1 MTRYVGRLAPSPTGA
16 LHLGNVRTFM
26 IAWLR
31 ARSQCGKVI
40 LRTEDLD
47 HPKDKP
53 GAAAQAIKDLR
64 WLGFDWDE
72 EYVQSERKAIYRA
85 ALESLK
91 EGRETEDGRR
101 ESWVYPCVCS
111 RRDVEAAQSAPHAG
125 EQLYYPGTCRDRFKS
140 WAAAFSFLNKHRD
153 TYPPSE
159 ASCEAGAMRGETQRE
174 EGNALCLCDS
184 VLKKVSRLPCW
195 RLRVAENT
203 IVSFDDAFAGHY
215 EQDVSRTLGDFPLA
229 RDEFGAGYTLAC
241 TVDDLLMGVTEVVR
255 GDDLLAATPAQ
266 ILLARALS
274 KGFKHRDTETRR
286 EGGNALCL
294 CDSVLKYCHVPLVV
308 GRDGKRLAK
317 RHGDT
322 RIATYRAQGKSPGEI
337 LGFLAASCGWAE
349 GGESVSLFDLL
360 PRFDL
365 GTIPHEPFMV

>member
-1 MTRYVGRLAPSPTGA
+1 MRRYVGRLAPSPTGA

-26 IAWLR
+26 VAWLR
-31 ARSQCGKVI
+31 ARSQGGKVI

-53 GAAAQAIKDLR
+53 GAAAQAVEDLR

-72 EYVQSERKAIYRA
+72 EYVQSERIDCYRQ
-85 ALESLK
+85 ALD
-91 EGRETEDGRR
+91 GIREL
-101 ESWVYPCVCS
+101 VYPCVCT

-125 EQLYYPGTCRDRFKS
+125 EQLYYPGTCRGRFAS
-140 WAAAFSFLNKHRD
+140 WQ
-153 TYPPSE
+153 E
-159 ASCEAGAMRGETQRE
+159 ALTFRNSATPE
-174 EGNALCLCDS
+174 
-184 VLKKVSRLPCW
+184 SRNPANPQLPCW
-195 RLRVAENT
+195 RFRVPVHSVVA
-203 IVSFDDAFAGHY
+203 FDDAFAGHY

-266 ILLARALS
+266 ILLARALRKS
-274 KGFKHRDTETRR
+274 FRLPSTAADCQR
-286 EGGNALCL
+286 ELNYL
-294 CDSVLKYCHVPLVV
+294 HVPLVV

-322 RIATYRAQGKSPGEI
+322 RVATYRAEGRRPEEI
-337 LGFLAASCGWAE
+337 LGFLAASCGWAAR
-349 GGESVSLFDLL
+349 GEAVSLAELV

-365 GTIPHEPFMV
+365 TTIPHEPFMI

>member
-1 MTRYVGRLAPSPTGA
+1 MAEVLEKPVRSYVGRLAPSPTGA

-31 ARSQCGKVI
+31 ARSLGGKVI
-40 LRTEDLD
+40 FRMEDLD

-53 GAAAQAIKDLR
+53 GAAAQAVEDLR

-72 EYVQSERKAIYRA
+72 EYVQSKRKHIYRE
-85 ALESLK
+85 ALEALK
-91 EGRETEDGRR
+91 RGRETEDGRR

-125 EQLYYPGTCRDRFKS
+125 EQLYYPGTCRGRFASWAEALEFKS
-140 WAAAFSFLNKHRD
+140 GKGRAELPLGRGRAEAR
-153 TYPPSE
+153 PS
-159 ASCEAGAMRGETQRE
+159 
-174 EGNALCLCDS
+174 
-184 VLKKVSRLPCW
+184 LPCW
-195 RLRVAENT
+195 RFCVDPNAVVA
-203 IVSFDDAFAGHY
+203 FDDVFAGRF

-266 ILLARALS
+266 ILLARAL
-274 KGFKHRDTETRR
+274 GGCRTLDVRR
-286 EGGNALCL
+286 ETLGRTLDGRREIL
-294 CDSVLKYCHVPLVV
+294 SYCHVPLVV
-308 GRDGKRLAK
+308 GKDGKRLAK

-322 RIATYRAQGKSPGEI
+322 RISSYREAGKTPEEV
-337 LGFLAASCGWAE
+337 LGFLAASCGWTKP
-349 GGESVSLFDLL
+349 GERISLADLV

-365 GTIPHEPFMV
+365 TTIPHAPFMI

>member
-31 ARSQCGKVI
+31 ARSRGGKVVF
-40 LRTEDLD
+40 RMEDLD

-53 GAAAQAIKDLR
+53 GAAAQAVEDLR

-72 EYVQSERKAIYRA
+72 EYVQSERIDCYRQ
-85 ALESLK
+85 ALD
-91 EGRETEDGRR
+91 GIRER
-101 ESWVYPCVCS
+101 VYPCVCS

-125 EQLYYPGTCRDRFKS
+125 EQLHYPGTCRGRFGT
-140 WAAAFSFLNKHRD
+140 WAEALASKLASTRQPAADYRVPATN
-153 TYPPSE
+153 
-159 ASCEAGAMRGETQRE
+159 
-174 EGNALCLCDS
+174 
-184 VLKKVSRLPCW
+184 LPCW
-195 RLRVAENT
+195 RFRVPENT
-203 IVSFDDAFAGHY
+203 VVAFDDAFAGHY
-215 EQDVSRTLGDFPLA
+215 EQNVSETLGDFPLA

-274 KGFKHRDTETRR
+274 KDVDCRR
-286 EGGNALCL
+286 LP
-294 CDSVLKYCHVPLVV
+294 SYCHVPLVV
-308 GRDGKRLAK
+308 GRDGRRLAK

-322 RIATYRAQGKSPGEI
+322 RIATYRAEGNAPEEI

-349 GGESVSLFDLL
+349 RGERVALRDLL

-365 GTIPHEPFMV
+365 GTIPHAPFMI

>member
-1 MTRYVGRLAPSPTGA
+1 MTQYVGRLAPSPTGA

-31 ARSQCGKVI
+31 ARSQGGKVI
-40 LRTEDLD
+40 FRMEDLD

-53 GAAAQAIKDLR
+53 GAAAQAVEDLR
-64 WLGFDWDE
+64 SLGFDWDE
-72 EYVQSERKAIYRA
+72 EYVQSERKAIYRE
-85 ALESLK
+85 ALEALK
-91 EGRETEDGRR
+91 EGRETLDGRR

-111 RRDVEAAQSAPHAG
+111 RRDVEAAQSAPHEG
-125 EQLYYPGTCRDRFKS
+125 EQLYYPGTCRDRFAS
-140 WAAAFSFLNKHRD
+140 WAEAKGFLAGSSDARVSSDSRGPRD
-153 TYPPSE
+153 S
-159 ASCEAGAMRGETQRE
+159 S
-174 EGNALCLCDS
+174 
-184 VLKKVSRLPCW
+184 VSRTPCW
-195 RLRVAENT
+195 RFRVSENT
-203 IVSFDDAFAGHY
+203 IISFDDVFAGHY

-274 KGFKHRDTETRR
+274 KAIDGCR
-286 EGGNALCL
+286 LP
-294 CDSVLKYCHVPLVV
+294 SYCHVPLIV

-322 RIATYRAQGKSPGEI
+322 RIATYREQGKSPEEI

-349 GGESVSLFDLL
+349 KGERVSLCDLL
-360 PRFDL
+360 SRFDL
-365 GTIPHEPFMV
+365 GTIPRSPFMV

>member
-31 ARSQCGKVI
+31 ARSQGGKVI
-40 LRTEDLD
+40 FRMEDLD

-53 GAAAQAIKDLR
+53 GAAAQTIEDLK

-72 EYVQSERKAIYRA
+72 EYVQSARKAIYRQ
-85 ALESLK
+85 ALDFLRSQTIEQSEQSNNRTIPL
-91 EGRETEDGRR
+91 
-101 ESWVYPCVCS
+101 VYPCVCS
-111 RRDVEAAQSAPHAG
+111 RRDVEAAQSAPHEG
-125 EQLYYPGTCRDRFKS
+125 EQLYYPGTCRGRFES
-140 WAAAFSFLNKHRD
+140 WGEAKDFLASSRASSDPRD
-153 TYPPSE
+153 S
-159 ASCEAGAMRGETQRE
+159 S
-174 EGNALCLCDS
+174 
-184 VLKKVSRLPCW
+184 VSRMPCW
-195 RLRVAENT
+195 RFKVPDGARVAFN
-203 IVSFDDAFAGHY
+203 DAFAGHY
-215 EQDVSRTLGDFPLA
+215 EQDVSKVLGDFPLA

-274 KGFKHRDTETRR
+274 KAVDCSR
-286 EGGNALCL
+286 LP
-294 CDSVLKYCHVPLVV
+294 SYCHVPLVV

-322 RIATYRAQGKSPGEI
+322 RIATYREQGKSPEEI

-349 GGESVSLFDLL
+349 KGERVSLCDLL
-360 PRFDL
+360 TRFDL
-365 GTIPHEPFMV
+365 GTIPHEPFMI

>member
-1 MTRYVGRLAPSPTGA
+1 MTHYVGRLAPSPTGA

-31 ARSQCGKVI
+31 ARSQGGKVI
-40 LRTEDLD
+40 FRMEDLD

-53 GAAAQAIKDLR
+53 GAAAQAVEDLK

-72 EYVQSERKAIYRA
+72 EYVQSERKAIYRQ
-85 ALESLK
+85 ALESLLHPHQAPGTK
-91 EGRETEDGRR
+91 HPALI
-101 ESWVYPCVCS
+101 YPCVCS

-125 EQLYYPGTCRDRFKS
+125 EQLYYPGTCRDRFAT
-140 WAAAFSFLNKHRD
+140 WREAQDFL
-153 TYPPSE
+153 
-159 ASCEAGAMRGETQRE
+159 AGSSDPG
-174 EGNALCLCDS
+174 DS
-184 VLKKVSRLPCW
+184 SDSSVSRTPCW
-195 RLRVAENT
+195 RFRVSENT
-203 IVSFDDAFAGHY
+203 IVSFDDAFAGRY

-241 TVDDLLMGVTEVVR
+241 TVDDLLMGITEVVR

-266 ILLARALS
+266 ILLARAL
-274 KGFKHRDTETRR
+274 K
-286 EGGNALCL
+286 N
-294 CDSVLKYCHVPLVV
+294 SVIQSFGHSVIPSYLHVPLVV

-322 RIATYRAQGKSPGEI
+322 RIATFREQGKSPEEI

-349 GGESVSLFDLL
+349 TGERVSLCDLL
-360 PRFDL
+360 TRFDL
-365 GTIPHEPFMV
+365 GSIPRSPFMV

>member
-31 ARSQCGKVI
+31 ARSQGGKVI
-40 LRTEDLD
+40 FRMEDLD

-53 GAAAQAIKDLR
+53 GAAAQAVEDLK

-72 EYVQSERKAIYRA
+72 EYVQSERKAIYRE
-85 ALESLK
+85 ALESLRAQ
-91 EGRETEDGRR
+91 GL
-101 ESWVYPCVCS
+101 VYPCVCS
-111 RRDVEAAQSAPHAG
+111 RKDVEAAQSAPHAG
-125 EQLYYPGTCRDRFKS
+125 EQMYYSGTCRGRFKN
-140 WAAAFSFLNKHRD
+140 WAEAKDFLDGTSDSR
-153 TYPPSE
+153 SSS
-159 ASCEAGAMRGETQRE
+159 ASRM
-174 EGNALCLCDS
+174 
-184 VLKKVSRLPCW
+184 PCW
-195 RLRVAENT
+195 RFRVSENT
-203 IVSFDDAFAGHY
+203 IVSFDDVFAGNY
-215 EQDVSRTLGDFPLA
+215 EQGVSEVLGDFPLA

-274 KGFKHRDTETRR
+274 KAMDGCR
-286 EGGNALCL
+286 LP
-294 CDSVLKYCHVPLVV
+294 SYCHVPLVV

-322 RIATYRAQGKSPGEI
+322 RIATYREQGKSPEEI

-349 GGESVSLFDLL
+349 KGEFVSLCDLL
-360 PRFDL
+360 TRFDL
-365 GTIPHEPFMV
+365 GTIPHSPFMI

>member
-31 ARSQCGKVI
+31 ARSQGGKVI
-40 LRTEDLD
+40 FRMEDLD

-53 GAAAQAIKDLR
+53 GAAAQAVEDLK

-72 EYVQSERKAIYRA
+72 EYVQSERKQIYRE
-85 ALESLK
+85 ALEALRASGL
-91 EGRETEDGRR
+91 
-101 ESWVYPCVCS
+101 VYPCVCS

-125 EQLYYPGTCRDRFKS
+125 EQMFYPGACRGRFTT
-140 WAAAFSFLNKHRD
+140 WREAQVFLD
-153 TYPPSE
+153 GS
-159 ASCEAGAMRGETQRE
+159 S
-174 EGNALCLCDS
+174 DS
-184 VLKKVSRLPCW
+184 RSSNVPRTPCW
-195 RLRVAENT
+195 RFRVPEN
-203 IVSFDDAFAGHY
+203 VVVAFDDAFAGHY

-266 ILLARALS
+266 ILLARELS
-274 KGFKHRDTETRR
+274 KVVDGCR
-286 EGGNALCL
+286 LP
-294 CDSVLKYCHVPLVV
+294 SYCHVPLVV
-308 GRDGKRLAK
+308 GHDGKRLAK

-322 RIATYRAQGKSPGEI
+322 RISTYREQGKSPEEI

-349 GGESVSLFDLL
+349 KGDRVSLCDLL
-360 PRFDL
+360 TRFDL
-365 GTIPHEPFMV
+365 GTIPHSPFMV

>member
-31 ARSQCGKVI
+31 ARSQGGKVI
-40 LRTEDLD
+40 FRMEDLD

-53 GAAAQAIKDLR
+53 GAAAQAVEDLK

-72 EYVQSERKAIYRA
+72 EYVQSERKAIYRET
-85 ALESLK
+85 LEFLRAQ
-91 EGRETEDGRR
+91 GL
-101 ESWVYPCVCS
+101 VYPCVCS
-111 RRDVEAAQSAPHAG
+111 RKDVEAAQSAPHTG
-125 EQLYYPGTCRDRFKS
+125 EQLFYPGTCRDRFKT
-140 WAAAFSFLNKHRD
+140 WGEALDFKHRV
-153 TYPPSE
+153 TESQ
-159 ASCEAGAMRGETQRE
+159 RGESP
-174 EGNALCLCDS
+174 CLCAS
-184 VLKKVSRLPCW
+184 VFKPCW
-195 RLRVAENT
+195 RFKVPEGARVA
-203 IVSFDDAFAGHY
+203 FDDAFAGHY
-215 EQDVSRTLGDFPLA
+215 EQDVSKVLGDFPLA

-274 KGFKHRDTETRR
+274 KRFKRRDTYPPSEASCEAGAMRGETQR

-294 CDSVLKYCHVPLVV
+294 CASVLKYCHVPLVV
-308 GRDGKRLAK
+308 GKDGKRLAK

-322 RIATYRAQGKSPGEI
+322 RIATYREQGRAPEEI
-337 LGFLAASCGWAE
+337 LGFLAASCGWA
-349 GGESVSLFDLL
+349 GKGECVSLCDLL
-360 PRFDL
+360 TRFDL

>member
-1 MTRYVGRLAPSPTGA
+1 MTRSVGRLAPSPTGA

-31 ARSQCGKVI
+31 ARSQGGKVI
-40 LRTEDLD
+40 FRMEDLD

-53 GAAAQAIKDLR
+53 GAAAQAVEDLR

-72 EYVQSERKAIYRA
+72 EYVQSERIDCYRQ
-85 ALESLK
+85 ALDVLRASCL
-91 EGRETEDGRR
+91 
-101 ESWVYPCVCS
+101 VYPCVCS

-125 EQLYYPGTCRDRFKS
+125 EQLYYPGTCRGRFATWREAKG
-140 WAAAFSFLNKHRD
+140 FLAGSRD
-153 TYPPSE
+153 S
-159 ASCEAGAMRGETQRE
+159 S
-174 EGNALCLCDS
+174 DS
-184 VLKKVSRLPCW
+184 RSSSSSRMPCW
-195 RLRVAENT
+195 RFRVSENT
-203 IVSFDDAFAGHY
+203 VVSFDDAFAGHC
-215 EQDVSRTLGDFPLA
+215 EQNVSEVLGDFPLA

-274 KGFKHRDTETRR
+274 KAVDCRR
-286 EGGNALCL
+286 LP
-294 CDSVLKYCHVPLVV
+294 SYCHVPLVV

-349 GGESVSLFDLL
+349 KGESISLCGLL

-365 GTIPHEPFMV
+365 GTIPHAPFMV